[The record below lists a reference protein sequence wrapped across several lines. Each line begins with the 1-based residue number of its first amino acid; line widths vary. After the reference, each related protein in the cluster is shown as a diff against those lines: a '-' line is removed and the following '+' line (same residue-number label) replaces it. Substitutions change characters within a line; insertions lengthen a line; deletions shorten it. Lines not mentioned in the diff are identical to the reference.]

1 MRNTF
6 SLTNAILV
14 LADRVLEDSVL
25 IVEDGCIKT
34 YGSIVPRGREI
45 NCNGAMILPGLVD
58 LHGDALEKEIE
69 PRPGVYFPI
78 EMALRQIDL
87 RCACNGITTAFH
99 AISFAGDELGIRN
112 PAMAEEIVNSLHKHA
127 RDLRADHRLHCRY
140 EITDVESLGRVR
152 SLVES
157 RSVSLLSF
165 MDHTPG
171 QGQFRSV
178 ESYHN
183 FLKKTYS
190 TDASALEEMTRRK
203 QDAGKGSFE
212 RITTMSESAREAG
225 VCLASHDDDCIEKIN
240 ALHEQGVRISEFPIN
255 LETALHARDKGWS
268 AMVGAPNLMR
278 GKSSGNGLS
287 AEEGLRHG
295 VADILVSD
303 YSPAAML
310 PALFRAVDIGLMDLP
325 TAVSLASRNPA
336 RAVGLDDRGEI
347 KEGLRADLIAV
358 RWANTLPIVENVWKE
373 GVLTCS

>member
-1 MRNTF
+1 M
-6 SLTNAILV
+6 
-14 LADRVLEDSVL
+14 
-25 IVEDGCIKT
+25 
-34 YGSIVPRGREI
+34 
-45 NCNGAMILPGLVD
+45 
-58 LHGDALEKEIE
+58 
-69 PRPGVYFPI
+69 
-78 EMALRQIDL
+78 
-87 RCACNGITTAFH
+87 
-99 AISFAGDELGIRN
+99 
-112 PAMAEEIVNSLHKHA
+112 
-127 RDLRADHRLHCRY
+127 
-140 EITDVESLGRVR
+140 
-152 SLVES
+152 ES
-157 RSVSLLSF
+157 RSVSLLTF